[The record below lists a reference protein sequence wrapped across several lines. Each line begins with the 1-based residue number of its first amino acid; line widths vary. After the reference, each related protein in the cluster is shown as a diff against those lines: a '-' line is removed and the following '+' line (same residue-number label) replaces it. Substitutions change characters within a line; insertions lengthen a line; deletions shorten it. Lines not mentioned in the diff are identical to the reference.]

1 MKRIVWCVAVMMLLV
16 CVGAWALAEEEV
28 YSTGDY
34 EYVLLEDGSAKITYY
49 MGPEETYEVEI
60 PRELD
65 GHTVTA
71 MASGCFGE
79 RWNLTSV
86 TIPDCV
92 TEIEGNPFHECEDL
106 QTIEVSPDH
115 PTLAL
120 IDGVLFDK
128 TEKKLLCHP
137 AGLEASSYEIPEGIT
152 AIGWGA
158 FSCCMKLEHVSIPET
173 VAAIGDYAFYAC
185 YSLRSAAVP
194 DGITAIGE
202 GTFAYCEALEDVN
215 LPDSVE
221 SLGLWAFHGCDSLA
235 QISLPDGVTVIGR
248 DAFNSCESLKSIDLP
263 DGLVSIGDYAFFC
276 CSDLESIALPD
287 GVTSIGKEA
296 FRYCESLTEMT
307 IPGSVSSIGED
318 AFEFCPE
325 NLVLTVERDSYASD
339 YAQDNGIEY
348 AYEDAN
354 DWLFE

>member
-1 MKRIVWCVAVMMLLV
+1 MKRIVWCLTLMMLLV

-71 MASGCFGE
+71 MASGCFE
-79 RWNLTSV
+79 LWDLTSV
-86 TIPDCV
+86 TIPDSV
-92 TEIEGNPFHECEDL
+92 TEIEGNPFFVCEDL

-173 VAAIGDYAFYAC
+173 VAAIGDYAFNDC
-185 YSLRSAAVP
+185 DSLRSAAVP

-202 GTFAYCEALEDVN
+202 GTFAYCEALEDVSLPDSVESLGMWAFAGCDSLVQISLPDGLTEIGDGAFAFCHALEDVN

-235 QISLPDGVTVIGR
+235 QISLPDGVT
-248 DAFNSCESLKSIDLP
+248 
-263 DGLVSIGDYAFFC
+263 SIG
-276 CSDLESIALPD
+276 E
-287 GVTSIGKEA
+287 EA

-325 NLVLTVERDSYASD
+325 NLVLTVERDSYAKD
-339 YAQDNGIEY
+339 YAEENGIEY

-354 DWLFE
+354 DWLYE

>member
-1 MKRIVWCVAVMMLLV
+1 MKRIVWCAAVMMLLV

-92 TEIEGNPFHECEDL
+92 TEIEGNPFYSCESL
-106 QTIEVSPDH
+106 QTIEVSPNH
-115 PTLAL
+115 PALAL

-128 TEKKLLCHP
+128 TEKKLLCYP
-137 AGLEASSYEIPEGIT
+137 AGREDTSYEIPEGIV

-158 FSCCMKLEHVSIPET
+158 FSNCMRLEHVSIPET

-185 YSLRSAAVP
+185 YSLRSADVP
-194 DGITAIGE
+194 DGVTAIGE
-202 GTFAYCEALEDVN
+202 GTFAYCKALEDVS

-221 SLGLWAFHGCDSLA
+221 SIGQWAFDSCYSLT
-235 QISLPDGVTVIGR
+235 QIRLPDGVSEIG
-248 DAFNSCESLKSIDLP
+248 P
-263 DGLVSIGDYAFFC
+263 W
-276 CSDLESIALPD
+276 
-287 GVTSIGKEA
+287 A
-296 FRYCESLTEMT
+296 FREE
-307 IPGSVSSIGED
+307 
-318 AFEFCPE
+318 
-325 NLVLTVERDSYASD
+325 LVLTVERDSYARD
-339 YAQDNGIEY
+339 YAQDNGIKY

-354 DWLFE
+354 DWLYE